1 MGVCGSP
8 TSDVILDHVRV
19 HKSQILGREGEGF
32 LMAMKTLDSGRIV
45 VAAQCLG
52 IAQSAMDE
60 AVKYVKER
68 QQFGR
73 PIGNFQGVQFM
84 LSDME
89 TKINCA
95 RALIYDTAQKKDLGM
110 NITKEA
116 AMAKYFASEM
126 CNEVAAKALQLHG
139 GYGYMKDYPIERIF
153 RNARVT
159 TIYEGTSQIQQ
170 IVIAKQL
177 LK

>member
-1 MGVCGSP
+1 
-8 TSDVILDHVRV
+8 
-19 HKSQILGREGEGF
+19 
-32 LMAMKTLDSGRIV
+32 
-45 VAAQCLG
+45 
-52 IAQSAMDE
+52 
-60 AVKYVKER
+60 
-68 QQFGR
+68 
-73 PIGNFQGVQFM
+73 
-84 LSDME
+84 
-89 TKINCA
+89 
-95 RALIYDTAQKKDLGM
+95 
-110 NITKEA
+110 
-116 AMAKYFASEM
+116 M